1 MVAGSHVLLFIPGS
15 IRDISRAQQIHILS
29 GQSIQNISIQ
39 YRTLLDI
46 LEYRCVAIN
55 NIWTY
60 SVIKMDIHN
69 DYAFKCII
77 TDLHGDTGFPLLISN
92 YLFISTH

>member
-1 MVAGSHVLLFIPGS
+1 MCCYLFLGVLGIFQELNRYIYLVDS
-15 IRDISRAQQIHILS
+15 
-29 GQSIQNISIQ
+29 Q
-39 YRTLLDI
+39 YRTFLLVQETLLDI

>member
-1 MVAGSHVLLFIPGS
+1 MCGYLFLGVLGIFQELNRYIYLVDS
-15 IRDISRAQQIHILS
+15 
-29 GQSIQNISIQ
+29 Q
-39 YRTLLDI
+39 YRTFLLAQEALLDT
-46 LEYRCVAIN
+46 LEYRCVAIS
-55 NIWTY
+55 NIGTY
-60 SVIKMDIHN
+60 SVTKMDIHN